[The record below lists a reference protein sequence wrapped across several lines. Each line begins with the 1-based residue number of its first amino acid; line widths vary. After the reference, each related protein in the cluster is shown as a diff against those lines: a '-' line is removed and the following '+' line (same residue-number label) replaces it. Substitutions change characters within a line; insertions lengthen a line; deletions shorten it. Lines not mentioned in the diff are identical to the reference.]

1 MLDEKEVEKLIERL
15 REMAREDPDANID
28 VLEVL
33 AASYGS
39 DRNEPAAEI
48 AKTVC
53 EILEP
58 ERIGPIRWVTC
69 KICRSLLQTDDE
81 KVRGSCTSC
90 LVGP

>member
-1 MLDEKEVEKLIERL
+1 MLDEREVEKMIHKL
-15 REMAREDPDANID
+15 RERAQEDPAVASD

-39 DRNEPAAEI
+39 DRDEPAAEI

-58 ERIGPIRWVTC
+58 ARVGPLLWLTC
-69 KICRSLLQTDDE
+69 KNCNVRLETDEE
-81 KVRGSCTSC
+81 KERGSCTSC

>member
-1 MLDEKEVEKLIERL
+1 MIEKLRD
-15 REMAREDPDANID
+15 RAKEDPEAARD

-33 AASYGS
+33 AASYGT
-39 DRNEPAAEI
+39 DRNEPAGEI

-58 ERIGPIRWVTC
+58 ERLGQLLWLIC
-69 KICRSLLQTDDE
+69 KICHTRLETDEE
-81 KVRGSCTSC
+81 KERGSCTTC